1 MPFANIMKRT
11 SYIAAA
17 ALLALALGLVGC
29 ANQQAQE
36 PAEEE
41 QTTSRSF
48 MADMNQAAADLSEKM
63 TAFTDAVA
71 REDLVSMQTQ
81 ADSAYAVI
89 NRISEIEAPEELGEL
104 KQKYVDGAN
113 QLKDAMSSY
122 IDLYTEIDTATTR
135 DPFDYDTYNDR
146 ISQIQAAYDAGI
158 QTIKDADQSAT
169 EM

>member
-1 MPFANIMKRT
+1 M
-11 SYIAAA
+11 
-17 ALLALALGLVGC
+17 
-29 ANQQAQE
+29 
-36 PAEEE
+36 
-41 QTTSRSF
+41 
-48 MADMNQAAADLSEKM
+48 
-63 TAFTDAVA
+63 
-71 REDLVSMQTQ
+71 
-81 ADSAYAVI
+81 I